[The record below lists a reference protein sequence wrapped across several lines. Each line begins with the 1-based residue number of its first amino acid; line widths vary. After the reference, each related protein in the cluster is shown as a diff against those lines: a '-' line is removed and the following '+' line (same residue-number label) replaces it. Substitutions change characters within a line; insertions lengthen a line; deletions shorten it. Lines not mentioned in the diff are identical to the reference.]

1 MLRPRD
7 IKNQKFR
14 SGIKGYRMEDVD
26 KFLEQVYFDYQALY
40 FENLRLYEE
49 NDDLKAKVE
58 DYAAKESYF
67 DEAKKMALEVM
78 DATNKCV
85 KKKYEDAENKVRG
98 LLDKAQADA
107 RCITEGA
114 YDDGNTIIKNAE
126 KEAFE
131 KADKII
137 NDAKEKTAVINEQN
151 EELFRKYVRMKK
163 RIMILI
169 EAEAKIMNQ
178 ADTYVLNKD
187 EE

>member
-14 SGIKGYRMEDVD
+14 SAIKGYRMEDVD
-26 KFLEQVYFDYQALY
+26 KFLEKVYFDYQALY
-40 FENLRLYEE
+40 VENLRLYEE
-49 NDDLKAKVE
+49 NDELKIKIE

-67 DEAKKMALEVM
+67 DEAKKMALEVV
-78 DATNKCV
+78 DATNKYV
-85 KKKYEDAENKVRG
+85 KKKYDDAQGKVRS
-98 LLDKAQADA
+98 LLDKAQTDA
-107 RCITEGA
+107 RTIREGA
-114 YDDGNTIIKNAE
+114 YDDGNAIIKNAE

-137 NDAKEKTAVINEQN
+137 NDAKEETAVINEQN

-163 RIMILI
+163 RIMLLI

-178 ADTYVLNKD
+178 ADTYVLKND